1 MSQDLEAVEAIEPR
15 HFPLGFWRNPIH
27 HLAFGFGSGLAP
39 RGPGTAGTLVAV
51 FLFWGLLQY
60 LSFNNLLLVVALA
73 FVAGVGICG
82 VASKRLGVEDH
93 PGIVW
98 DEFVGYWLTMC
109 FAPPGFFW
117 MLVGFVVFRFF
128 DILKPWPISWIDRRV
143 SGGLG
148 IMLDDLL
155 AGAYAGLLVLALAYS
170 GTLDYF

>member
-1 MSQDLEAVEAIEPR
+1 MSQDVETVQLAPGR
-15 HFPLGFWRNPIH
+15 FPPGFWRNPIH
-27 HLAFGFGSGLAP
+27 VLAFGFGSGLAP
-39 RGPGTAGTLVAV
+39 KGPGTAGTLMAV
-51 FLFWGLLQY
+51 LLFAGLQY
-60 LSFNNLLLVVALA
+60 LSLANLLLVVALA

-82 VASKRLGVEDH
+82 LASKRLGVEDH

-117 MLVGFVVFRFF
+117 MLAGFVLFRFF
-128 DILKPWPISWIDRRV
+128 DILKPWPINWIDRRV

-155 AGAYAGLLVLALAYS
+155 AGFYAGCLVLALAAS
-170 GTLDYF
+170 GLLESF

>member
-1 MSQDLEAVEAIEPR
+1 MSQDVEAVKAIPPR
-15 HFPLGFWRNPIH
+15 HFPLGFWHNPIH
-27 HLAFGFGSGLAP
+27 FLAFGFGSGLVP

-51 FLFWGLLQY
+51 FLFWWLQY
-60 LSFNNLLLVVALA
+60 LPFVSLLLVVALA

-82 VASKRLGVEDH
+82 LASKRLGVEDH

-109 FAPPGFFW
+109 FAPPGLFW
-117 MLVGFVVFRFF
+117 MLVGFVLFRFF

-155 AGAYAGLLVLALAYS
+155 AGVYAGLVVLALAVS
-170 GTLDYF
+170 GALDSF